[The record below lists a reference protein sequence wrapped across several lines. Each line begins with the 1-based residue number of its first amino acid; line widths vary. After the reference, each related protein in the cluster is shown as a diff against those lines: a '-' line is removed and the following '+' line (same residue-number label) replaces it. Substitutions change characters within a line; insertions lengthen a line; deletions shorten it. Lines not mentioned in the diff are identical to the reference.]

1 MMISI
6 AAIGTAL
13 PPNRVTQAD
22 MLSWGNDW
30 VPLSETARA
39 LYNRVMGDDSIEA
52 RHFAVDDLAEILETD
67 HERIL
72 ERFER
77 WGATLSTSALNQA
90 LDRAGASAAEVDFLA
105 VTTCTGYLCP
115 GISSHVL
122 ERAGLRPD
130 VRCADLMGMGCGAAV
145 PALERACDFLAAHP
159 DGTAAVVSTEIC
171 SAAIFFGDAPELIV
185 SNSIFGDGS
194 AAAILRRAD
203 RIPAAPAS
211 PCPRFVGFRSLTL
224 PAWREALRFKTEG
237 GHLRNVLSRDVP
249 QRAGEACRR
258 LVDELLG
265 KHGLTADAVGH
276 WVMHAGGR
284 LVLDA
289 VEQALELPADALGAA
304 RAVLRTA
311 GNLSSP
317 TVLFVLDEE
326 HRRNPPRPGDL
337 GIMCAF
343 GAGFAAHAALIE
355 YQVPLDRGGVA
366 GLAVTRPVLEQVLA
380 DNLARRRDDPPA
392 LLRALV
398 AVAHR

>member
-1 MMISI
+1 MADRRRPRVPFPSPPQVAI

-13 PPNRVTQAD
+13 PPRRFTQTDVLNWGLDHVHVSKQTQA
-22 MLSWGNDW
+22 LY
-30 VPLSETARA
+30 ARV
-39 LYNRVMGDDSIEA
+39 LGDDSVEA
-52 RHFAVDDLAEILETD
+52 RHFAVDDLGEILETD

-72 ERFER
+72 SRFER
-77 WGATLSTSALNQA
+77 WGATLSTSALHQA
-90 LDRAGASAAEVDFLA
+90 LDRAGAAATDVDFLA

-130 VRCADLMGMGCGAAV
+130 VRCADLTGMGCGAAV

-171 SAAIFFGDAPELIV
+171 SAAIFFGDAPELVV
-185 SNSIFGDGS
+185 SNAIFGDGS

-203 RIPAAPAS
+203 RVPSASGS

-224 PAWREALRFKTEG
+224 PAWREALRFRTQG

-249 QRAGEACRR
+249 ARAGQACRR
-258 LVDELLG
+258 LVDGLLG
-265 KHGLTADAVGH
+265 DHALSANDIGH

-289 VEQALELPADALGAA
+289 VERALDHPGDALEAA
-304 RAVLRTA
+304 RTVLRNA

-326 HRRNPPRPGDL
+326 HRRKPPRSGDL
-337 GIMCAF
+337 GIVSAF

-355 YQVPLDRGGVA
+355 Y
-366 GLAVTRPVLEQVLA
+366 
-380 DNLARRRDDPPA
+380 
-392 LLRALV
+392 
-398 AVAHR
+398 